1 MTDSATA
8 DKPDPTSALGPPKEI
23 RFRRHI
29 RFFSQMKAVW
39 QSRAFVRALAERSI
53 RSTYKQAVLGITWA
67 VVNPVLL
74 MIVFT
79 FLFQRVAKVE
89 TGGVPYQI
97 FAYVGLLPWNF
108 FSSSVGSGGISVIA
122 QMQLVNKIRC
132 PREVFP
138 LASIASAAFDT
149 VIAVS
154 VLLVLFAI
162 DQFAPKPT
170 SVFAL
175 IAMVIQLTFTVAVT
189 LAAAAITVHL
199 RDVRHILGLLLQ
211 VGLFVTPVA
220 YGIDAIPS
228 NWQIPYVIFN
238 PMGAVITTYRD
249 TILLGNMP
257 RWDLLLASGISS
269 IVMLY
274 GAVHLFGR
282 LETSFAD
289 VA

>member
-1 MTDSATA
+1 M
-8 DKPDPTSALGPPKEI
+8 L
-23 RFRRHI
+23 
-29 RFFSQMKAVW
+29 
-39 QSRAFVRALAERSI
+39 
-53 RSTYKQAVLGITWA
+53 
-67 VVNPVLL
+67 
-74 MIVFT
+74 VFT
-79 FLFQRVAKVE
+79 FLFRRVVKVE

-108 FSSSVGSGGISVIA
+108 FSSSVGSGAVSIIG

-138 LASIASAAFDT
+138 LASVASSAFDT
-149 VIAVS
+149 IIAVS
-154 VLLVLFAI
+154 VLIVLFVI

-170 SVFAL
+170 SIFAIFAVL
-175 IAMVIQLTFTVAVT
+175 VQLTFTVAVT

-199 RDVRHILGLLLQ
+199 RDVRLIMGLLLQ
-211 VGLFVTPVA
+211 LGLFVTPVA

-228 NWQIPYVIFN
+228 NWQIPYVIVN

-257 RWDLLLASGISS
+257 RWNLLLAAGISS
-269 IVMLY
+269 VVMLY
-274 GAVHLFGR
+274 GAVRLFGR
-282 LETSFAD
+282 LSTSFAD